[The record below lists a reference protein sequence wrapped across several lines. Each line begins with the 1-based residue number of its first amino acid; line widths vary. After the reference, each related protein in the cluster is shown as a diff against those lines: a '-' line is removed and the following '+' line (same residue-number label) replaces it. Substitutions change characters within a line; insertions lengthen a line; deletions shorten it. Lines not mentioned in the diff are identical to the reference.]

1 MRATD
6 DLLALVQ
13 FLGIEK
19 HWDLILLGDGS
30 GSQPDL
36 PGGWACF
43 GVERCPG
50 SPAEPGQTV
59 VFHEPVWGAVSAGP
73 INLMESMA
81 YWGFLHHFHYYGGG
95 RERCKKTKLK
105 THIVTDS
112 EWAAANMSG
121 KGRTKYHRELVTVF
135 AMYHD
140 WGYQL
145 HWHHVNRETILLQS
159 LADRL
164 SAQAREYLLA
174 VEAPPEFRE
183 AFPPKQA
190 LPSS

>member
-1 MRATD
+1 MKASED
-6 DLLALVQ
+6 VAALTH
-13 FLGIEK
+13 FLGIENN
-19 HWDLILLGDGS
+19 WDLILLGDGS

-43 GVERCPG
+43 GVELQQAACER
-50 SPAEPGQTV
+50 TV

-81 YWGFLHHFHYYGGG
+81 YWAFLHHFHYYGGG
-95 RERCKKTKLK
+95 RELCKKTRLK

-135 AMYHD
+135 SMYHD

-164 SAQAREYLLA
+164 SAQAREYVLA
-174 VEAPPEFRE
+174 VEPPPEFRE
-183 AFPPKQA
+183 AYPQKKM